1 MFKKDAITGW
11 VILALGIVFIGMS
24 IDPLMNDT
32 AEFLRIMAMVLGGGI
47 GSTIVIMWILNGT
60 LPDDS
65 NDQYETW
72 LNNEF
77 SEDTTKEKDNEDK

>member
-11 VILALGIVFIGMS
+11 VILALGIVFIWMS
-24 IDPLMNDT
+24 IDPLINDT
-32 AEFLRIMAMVLGGGI
+32 
-47 GSTIVIMWILNGT
+47 
-60 LPDDS
+60 PDDS